1 MMCSGRTSTIMPTGA
16 TARRLLAG
24 RCLSTGE
31 GSSQAIETSPE
42 TRGNTPQ
49 HRQID
54 EPSSLVPLTEDEFD
68 PAGVM
73 SRVRKASGWNQG
85 RRDAE
90 NRNKFGGKW
99 DHGFVRDA
107 VDDYERH
114 LKYVLKHVEASGS
127 HARNE
132 GSERETLKGVLSGIH
147 PNVHKCVSAER
158 LLSPKSLASAARALT
173 RMRLDTPVLS
183 QRIRDIERLIG
194 MIGWT
199 PITEELSYRLL
210 EANCKAGNVRRALA
224 LLELRRARGYAP
236 RESQDQLDR
245 AQQTA
250 KSLRQGEKEFIHVL
264 TSIQSAQLPLRRSR
278 NIFQHEADVSES
290 LIDNPTRY
298 LDAVLINMNERGVP
312 LTPILAAK
320 MLNCYASTG
329 RTGRATHFF
338 YRVVRGA
345 TLEEGDGAK
354 DDVEGIVDNARLKMR
369 MHSPP
374 PFRKIPSAA
383 KGSSFAHDTTEGM
396 RNEGL
401 PIEAASG
408 SGKTKYDQEIEREY
422 SLSLTAAFAF
432 ADSLTHGACGHAP
445 IELDITGWN
454 ALIKACCN
462 RGAFHRALKI
472 LNETLPQKG
481 IEPDYYSY
489 NAILAGLARVGDI
502 TSLKEYLVNMTNKR
516 ILINKF
522 TVEAMADG
530 FLNVGDISGASSM
543 VQDIFNQHETLPPYT
558 THLKIIEFA
567 LSNGLIFEAKRHV
580 YFVQQLWKWQ
590 PSQHHD
596 ARFIRM
602 IETTRRN
609 PKLSKQ
615 ALQKMFQYFGEELV
629 DDDFF

>member
-1 MMCSGRTSTIMPTGA
+1 MCSGLTSTLTPTGA

-31 GSSQAIETSPE
+31 ASSQTIEPSSE
-42 TRGNTPQ
+42 RGNAPQ
-49 HRQID
+49 HSQID
-54 EPSSLVPLTEDEFD
+54 EPSSLVALTEDEFD

-127 HARNE
+127 NTRKE
-132 GSERETLKGVLSGIH
+132 GSERETLKEVLSGIH
-147 PNVHKCVSAER
+147 PDVHKCVSAQK
-158 LLSPKSLASAARALT
+158 LLSPKSLASVARALT
-173 RMRLDTPVLS
+173 RTRLDTPVLS

-210 EANCKAGNVRRALA
+210 EANCKSGNVRRALA

-298 LDAVLINMNERGVP
+298 LDAILINMNERGVP
-312 LTPILAAK
+312 LTPELAAK

-338 YRVVRGA
+338 YRVARGA
-345 TLEEGDGAK
+345 TLDDGDGDK
-354 DDVEGIVDNARLKMR
+354 DDDNARLKMR
-369 MHSPP
+369 MLPLP

-383 KGSSFAHDTTEGM
+383 KGSSFAQDTEGA

-401 PIEAASG
+401 PNGAASG
-408 SGKTKYDQEIEREY
+408 SGMTKYDQEIEREY

-445 IELDITGWN
+445 IELDIQGWN

-502 TSLKEYLVNMTNKR
+502 TSLKEYLMNMTNRR

-596 ARFIRM
+596 ARFIGM
-602 IETTRRN
+602 METTRRN